1 MSGTALEGLPLR
13 FGAQAAR
20 RQPGIADTTASERHQ
35 HSAHGQA
42 CCCVPIRSGR
52 MPRRCVRRSF
62 RSGSFGCRT
71 SGQPRRTPIG
81 GRLVDNRFWL
91 VSNHG
96 EASNYVRNIKADN
109 TIRIRIHGRWRTG
122 TAHLLPGDDPHA
134 RLARL
139 PWFNS
144 AMVRAL
150 GTDLL
155 TVRIDL
161 D

>member
-1 MSGTALEGLPLR
+1 M
-13 FGAQAAR
+13 
-20 RQPGIADTTASERHQ
+20 TTD
-35 HSAHGQA
+35 
-42 CCCVPIRSGR
+42 
-52 MPRRCVRRSF
+52 PRRKRRLADKFHSQVANPIT
-62 RSGSFGCRT
+62 RRLPTQVLLETTGRT